1 VSVFPV
7 SHNPQTRDIRK
18 RTPIEAETFGFALPA
33 LSAVRDKWMRL
44 PGGKIPS
51 QEPQIIEFLT
61 DIFRCYGK
69 EVVEYQIKIPY
80 YLTTDIWSGYRIS
93 INIPDAENI
102 FTTADIEV
110 SEGCI
115 TFYSESETIP
125 STLNLNEEEYRIYEE
140 TGDYGLFR
148 FQSALIAPRSPPEWI
163 SDRKM

>member
-1 VSVFPV
+1 
-7 SHNPQTRDIRK
+7 
-18 RTPIEAETFGFALPA
+18 
-33 LSAVRDKWMRL
+33 MRL

-80 YLTTDIWSGYRIS
+80 HLTTDIWSGYRIS

-115 TFYSESETIP
+115 TFYSASETIP
-125 STLNLNEEEYRIYEE
+125 STLNR
-140 TGDYGLFR
+140 LFR
-148 FQSALIAPRSPPEWI
+148 IGSA
-163 SDRKM
+163 